1 MCRRNSIEMK
11 VFPVMCTVNM
21 QQGDKEK
28 EQRERRERG
37 EREERERQ
45 LSRLDYQ
52 T

>member
-28 EQRERRERG
+28 EARERG
-37 EREERERQ
+37 EREAAQ
-45 LSRLDYQ
+45 QIGLSDLRCGD
-52 T
+52 